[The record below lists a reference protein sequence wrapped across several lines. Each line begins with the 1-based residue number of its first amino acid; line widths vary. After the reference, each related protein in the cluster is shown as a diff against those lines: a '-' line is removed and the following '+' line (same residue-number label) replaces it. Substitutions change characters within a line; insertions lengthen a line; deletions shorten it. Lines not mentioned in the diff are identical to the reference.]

1 MCYALTVTVLALLL
15 VCSFGLAADYTLW
28 TAPSVQKVF
37 KADKP
42 PDPPAPVHLTAAHNE
57 FESVQLGITAG
68 DEALKEVTVTALVLQ
83 GSRTPKGGRRMVVGS
98 FPAPNIPV
106 KLYLPHYVPCPN
118 AGRDFP
124 DPLPPLTGP
133 FDVEAN
139 TSQPVWV
146 ELYVPPKV
154 GPREC
159 RLHVSVK
166 PANAPAQSLSV
177 DLTLRPFELPA
188 DVQPITTFGLSDSF
202 VLQQH
207 GVEPG
212 TPEAQ
217 ALVTKYYEFLLE
229 HYVSAYSLPA
239 DLKSPEAAKYL
250 NDPRLTSYVIP
261 WKEDEAYLRDIGT
274 YLDQHGWLSKG
285 YMYVVDEPIN
295 KDSYDR
301 IKAVA
306 ELIHRAYPK
315 LRLTAPFYR
324 APDWDDKLT
333 TYDVLTGSLGIWCP
347 NEHYF
352 DTNPRIYEQFR
363 ERQQAGEAGWWYV
376 CCGPGEP
383 YNNFF
388 VSMDG
393 FSHRLIFTQM
403 HRLGVTGLLYWST
416 TYWNPSSTKDPWADI
431 ATVKDINP
439 LIYGDGSLLYPGK
452 QVGIDGPVGS
462 IRLKL
467 IRDGIEDYQYLRLL
481 AEKRGEEA
489 AKRAARAL
497 CKSLSE
503 YCHDAEQ
510 LARVRDKIAAEISEA
525 R

>member
-1 MCYALTVTVLALLL
+1 MPTLTAVLVVVLVLL
-15 VCSFGLAADYTLW
+15 CSLAVAADYTLW

-37 KADKP
+37 RADKP

-57 FESVQLGITAG
+57 FEAVQVVITAG
-68 DEALKEVTVTALVLQ
+68 DEPLKEANVTAYV
-83 GSRTPKGGRRMVVGS
+83 GRGPGGGRRLVVG
-98 FPAPNIPV
+98 PPVALDIPV
-106 KLYLPHYVPCPN
+106 RLYLPHYVPCPN

-133 FDVEAN
+133 FDVAAN

-154 GPREC
+154 GRREC
-159 RLHVSVK
+159 AVEVFVK
-166 PANAPAQSLSV
+166 PANAPERHV
-177 DLTLRPFELPA
+177 RIDLTLRPFALPA
-188 DVQPITTFGLSDSF
+188 DVQPVFTVGLSEG
-202 VLQQH
+202 LTTYQH
-207 GVEPG
+207 EVKADA
-212 TPEAQ
+212 PEAK
-217 ALVTKYYEFLLE
+217 ALMTRYYEFLLE
-229 HYVSAYSLPA
+229 HYASPYYLPV
-239 DLKSPEAAKYL
+239 DLKAPEAAKYL
-250 NDPRLTSYVIP
+250 NDPRLTSYIIP
-261 WKEDEAYLRDIGT
+261 WKEDEAYLRDIAT
-274 YLDQHGWLSKG
+274 YLEQHGWLDKG

-295 KDSYDR
+295 QGSYDQ
-301 IKAVA
+301 IKAA
-306 ELIHRAYPK
+306 AALIHRAHPN

-324 APDWDDKLT
+324 APDWNDKLT
-333 TYDVLTGSLGIWCP
+333 TFDVLTGSLDIWCP

-363 ERQQAGEAGWWYV
+363 ERQQAGETGWWYV

-403 HRLGVTGLLYWST
+403 YRMGVTGLLYWNA
-416 TYWNPSSTKDPWADI
+416 TYWNPSSTKDPWTDI

-489 AKRAARAL
+489 AKRAARTL

-503 YCHDAEQ
+503 YCHDANQ
-510 LARVRDKIAAEISEA
+510 LARVRDKIAAEIADE

>member
-1 MCYALTVTVLALLL
+1 MSSMLTPLILTPLLL
-15 VCSFGLAADYTLW
+15 SSLGCAADYTLW

-37 KADKP
+37 RADKP
-42 PDPPAPVHLTAAHNE
+42 PDPPTAVHLSAAHNE
-57 FESVQLGITAG
+57 FEAVQVVITAG
-68 DEALKEVTVTALVLQ
+68 AEGLKDVTVAAHPAQ
-83 GSRTPKGGRRMVVGS
+83 RPSAPSAGS
-98 FPAPNIPV
+98 FVAPRIPV
-106 KLYLPHYVPCPN
+106 KLYLPHYVACPN

-124 DPLPPLTGP
+124 DPLPPLTEP
-133 FDVEAN
+133 FAVEAN

-146 ELYVPPKV
+146 ELYAPPRV
-154 GPREC
+154 GPAEC
-159 RLHVSVK
+159 AVDVTVT
-166 PANAPAQSLSV
+166 PANAPAKSVRV

-188 DVQPITTFGLSDSF
+188 EVQPVTTFGLSDGF
-202 VLQQH
+202 ILEQH
-207 GVEPG
+207 GVSAG
-212 TPEAQ
+212 TPEAK

-229 HYVSAYSLPA
+229 HYVSPCSLPV

-250 NDPRLTSYVIP
+250 NDPRLTSYIIP
-261 WKEDEAYLRDIGT
+261 WKEDEAYLRDIAT
-274 YLDQHGWLSKG
+274 YLAQHGWLDKG

-306 ELIHRAYPK
+306 AIIHRADPR

-324 APDWDDKLT
+324 APDWDGSLT
-333 TYDVLTGSLGIWCP
+333 TYDVLTGSLDIWCP

-363 ERQQAGEAGWWYV
+363 ERQQAGEDGWWYV

-403 HRLGVTGLLYWST
+403 YRLGVTGLLYWST
-416 TYWNPSSTKDPWADI
+416 TYWNPTTGTKDPWTDI

-439 LIYGDGSLLYPGK
+439 AIYGDGSLLYPGEK
-452 QVGIDGPVGS
+452 VGIDGPVGS

-481 AEKRGEEA
+481 AQRRGDEA
-489 AKRAARAL
+489 AKRAARTL
-497 CKSLSE
+497 CPSLSD
-503 YCHDAEQ
+503 YCHDADK
-510 LARVRDKIAAEISEA
+510 LSRIRDKIAQGITGSG
-525 R
+525 

>member
-1 MCYALTVTVLALLL
+1 MHMTTTVLVVALLL
-15 VCSFGLAADYTLW
+15 VCSLALAADYTLW

-37 KADKP
+37 RADKP
-42 PDPPAPVHLTAAHNE
+42 PDPPTPVHLTAAHNE
-57 FESVQLGITAG
+57 FEAVQVVITAG
-68 DEALKEVTVTALVLQ
+68 DEALKGVTVTARPAQ
-83 GSRTPKGGRRMVVGS
+83 NPPAPSAGS
-98 FPAPNIPV
+98 FVAPRIPV

-146 ELYVPPKV
+146 EAYIPPKV

-159 RLHVSVK
+159 RLFVSVK
-166 PANAPAQSLSV
+166 PANAPKKDLSV
-177 DLTLRPFELPA
+177 NLTLRPFELPEA
-188 DVQPITTFGLSDSF
+188 VEPVTTFGLSDGF
-202 VLQQH
+202 ILQQH
-207 GVEPG
+207 GVEAG

-217 ALVTKYYEFLLE
+217 ALITKYYEVLLE
-229 HYVSAYSLPA
+229 HYVSAYSLPVE
-239 DLKSPEAAKYL
+239 LKSPEAAKYL

-261 WKEDEAYLRDIGT
+261 WKEDEAYLREIGT
-274 YLDQHGWLSKG
+274 YLNQHGWLDKG

-315 LRLTAPFYR
+315 LRLTAPFFR

-333 TYDVLTGSLGIWCP
+333 TFDVLTGSLDIWCP

-393 FSHRLIFTQM
+393 FAHRLIFTQM
-403 HRLGVTGLLYWST
+403 CRLGVTGLLYWST
-416 TYWNPSSTKDPWADI
+416 TYWNPTTGTKDPWTDI

-481 AEKRGEEA
+481 ADRRGEEA

-497 CKSLSE
+497 CPSLSE
-503 YCHDAEQ
+503 YCHDGGQ
-510 LARVRDKIAAEISEA
+510 LARIRDKIAEEIASD